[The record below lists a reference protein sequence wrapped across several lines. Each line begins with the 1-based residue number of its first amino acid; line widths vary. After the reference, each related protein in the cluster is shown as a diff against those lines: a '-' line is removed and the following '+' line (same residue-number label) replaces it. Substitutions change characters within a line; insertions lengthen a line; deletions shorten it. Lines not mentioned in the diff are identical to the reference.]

1 MKKET
6 SLQAEIYGELESLRH
21 ADNINHLILEN
32 ISDLVAIHRLSDLR
46 YEYVNSAT
54 LKALGYTRE
63 ELFAQSPLELV
74 HPDDM
79 ERVFTRMKDNLPQGV
94 SRDKFRYRRKDGTYA
109 WLKVQGTIL
118 PGDGQVPFLILI
130 CQDISA
136 EKKLE
141 ESLLEAY
148 NEMGRIAQHYSVHG
162 DPGRQAFKWSEMKRQ
177 VPPAVNRTE
186 EVLDLALITTE
197 GLNEEHLLNSCC
209 QLIVEK
215 PGFSLAW
222 VGYVLE
228 GPPQKVKPV
237 AYAGLNSGYLAKL
250 NIVLQDPKRGNG
262 PTGQAIRSGQPVV
275 MSNLKTDD
283 AFAPWVKDALRR
295 GFKSSMSIPLQDS
308 NGIFGSLNVY
318 SEQVDGFDAEQQQF
332 LVKISNKLA
341 RTLVSLRK

>member
-1 MKKET
+1 VKKER
-6 SLQAEIYGELESLRH
+6 SIQAEIYDELENLRH

-32 ISDLVAIHRLSDLR
+32 ISDLVAIHRLSDLS
-46 YEYVNSAT
+46 YEYVNSAA
-54 LKALGYTRE
+54 LRVLGYTRE

-74 HPDDM
+74 HPEDM
-79 ERVFTRMKDNLPQGV
+79 ERVFTRMKDNLPHGV
-94 SRDKFRYRRKDGTYA
+94 SRDKFRYRRKDGTFA

-118 PGDGQVPFLILI
+118 PGDSQDSSLILI
-130 CQDISA
+130 CQDIST

-148 NEMGRIAQHYSVHG
+148 NEMGRIAQHYSVS
-162 DPGRQAFKWSEMKRQ
+162 DLGRQSLKWSEMKRQ
-177 VPPAVNRTE
+177 GTPAGNRTE

-262 PTGQAIRSGQPVV
+262 PTGQAIRSGQPIV
-275 MSNLKTDD
+275 MSNLKAEDS
-283 AFAPWVKDALRR
+283 FAPWVKDALRR
-295 GFKSSMSIPLQDS
+295 GFKSSMSIPLQDA

-318 SEQVDGFDAEQQQF
+318 SDQVDGFDGEQQQF
-332 LVKISNKLA
+332 LVKIGNKLA